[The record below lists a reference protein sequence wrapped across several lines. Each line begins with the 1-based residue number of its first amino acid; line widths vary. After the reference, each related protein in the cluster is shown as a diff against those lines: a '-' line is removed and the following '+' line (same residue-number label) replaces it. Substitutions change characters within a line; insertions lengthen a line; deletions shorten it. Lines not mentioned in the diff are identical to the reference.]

1 MSFEKHFDKFQ
12 CYYLDQ
18 EDNTAYLSK
27 LAELASRAEVVTVD
41 LETTGLNPLEDQISL
56 IGVGVN
62 DKESGWNCF
71 LFDQLAHD
79 FTKTLSPLL
88 ESKKTYKLGHNFKFD
103 WSFLWYQMGIDC
115 QPILD
120 TMLAAIVCEYGTM
133 QEKGRWSLAALSLE
147 KLGHHMDKD
156 EELRTSFKGAPYTE
170 RQLHYAA
177 SDLVQTGELWNS
189 YAPSLSDHLE
199 IVKLECDIIPSVAS
213 TELAGMKIDIKKLNV
228 LVEQTDLSKNVL
240 EKSLP
245 IVSLT
250 QGTASLRPKTEEK
263 RLNPNSHKQIKE
275 YFRESFRIEL
285 KDTSEKTLKGIEAE
299 DAGKLSDLILQ
310 CRANKKLI
318 GTYLKKLS
326 PESLPEDGRLR
337 SRFLSMGAR
346 TGRFSAQGILQTIP
360 RKQEIRELFVP
371 EEGNCFVI
379 ADYSQIEL
387 RVSAEL
393 SGEKVMQKAFEKGE
407 DLHRLT
413 ASKSFSV
420 QLSEVSKEQRTASK
434 AINFGLIYGMS
445 FKGLVSHLKSFGT
458 EISLDEAKQFHAAFF
473 RLYRNY
479 RPYHTMLW
487 KRADKE
493 FRENGEV
500 LLKTRSGR
508 VRRLTEDD
516 MRNKLKQNPSKK
528 WPKKTVVYNTPVQS
542 LASDGLKQALVL
554 LWPHLK
560 ALDVRP
566 VNLVHDEIIIE
577 CRKDVAAETLKI
589 LEDCMVRG
597 MGRYL
602 KKVPVVVEVKITD
615 SWAGK

>member
-1 MSFEKHFDKFQ
+1 MSFETKFDKSS
-12 CYYLDQ
+12 CYYLDG
-18 EDNTAYLSK
+18 EDNTDYLSK
-27 LAELASRAEVVTVD
+27 LAELASRVEVVTVD
-41 LETTGLNPLEDQISL
+41 IETTGLNPLKDQISL

-79 FTKTLSPLL
+79 FTKTLRPLL
-88 ESKKTYKLGHNFKFD
+88 ESKKTYKLGHSFKFD
-103 WSFLWYQMGIDC
+103 WKFLWHHMGIDC

-133 QEKGRWSLAALSLE
+133 QGKGRWSLAALSLE

-189 YAPSLSDHLE
+189 YAPSLIDHID

-213 TELAGMKIDIKKLNV
+213 TELAGMKVDIKKLNV
-228 LVEQTDLSKNVL
+228 LVEQTNQSKKVL

-245 IVSLT
+245 TVSFT
-250 QGTASLRPKTEEK
+250 QGTASQRPNTEEK

-346 TGRFSAQGILQTIP
+346 TGRFSVQGILQTIP

-413 ASKSFSV
+413 ASKSSVFSLVKSTKNSV
-420 QLSEVSKEQRTASK
+420 QLR
-434 AINFGLIYGMS
+434 
-445 FKGLVSHLKSFGT
+445 
-458 EISLDEAKQFHAAFF
+458 KQ
-473 RLYRNY
+473 
-479 RPYHTMLW
+479 
-487 KRADKE
+487 
-493 FRENGEV
+493 
-500 LLKTRSGR
+500 
-508 VRRLTEDD
+508 
-516 MRNKLKQNPSKK
+516 
-528 WPKKTVVYNTPVQS
+528 
-542 LASDGLKQALVL
+542 
-554 LWPHLK
+554 
-560 ALDVRP
+560 
-566 VNLVHDEIIIE
+566 
-577 CRKDVAAETLKI
+577 
-589 LEDCMVRG
+589 
-597 MGRYL
+597 
-602 KKVPVVVEVKITD
+602 
-615 SWAGK
+615 